1 MLTIVALKQVLELD
15 LASIS
20 YLQKLQMCS
29 LFPIFHFII
38 KLIKGYL
45 MQSTAPKAFFI
56 MAHIFYNHEL
66 VN

>member
-1 MLTIVALKQVLELD
+1 MLTIVALKQVLELMP
-15 LASIS
+15 
-20 YLQKLQMCS
+20 LQKLQICS

-45 MQSTAPKAFFI
+45 MQSTAPKAYFI